1 MLYFRVS
8 STGAQAGLVEFLQG
22 AESVDKIK
30 KALQAQAL
38 LQQQQ
43 QQGAFSAPSPSTSP
57 PALLPSLK
65 QYFELQFGES
75 YSFFYAKAVKNF
87 VKSLVGYSLLTYVVQ
102 VSFVFV
108 NHFLWVNS
116 SEKIISH
123 TEIFVSRLI
132 PACISI

>member
-1 MLYFRVS
+1 M
-8 STGAQAGLVEFLQG
+8 EFLQG

-30 KALQAQAL
+30 KTLQAQAQAQI

-43 QQGAFSAPSPSTSP
+43 HQQQEGFTTSSPSPSTAPAVP
-57 PALLPSLK
+57 PTLK

-102 VSFVFV
+102 VR
-108 NHFLWVNS
+108 
-116 SEKIISH
+116 
-123 TEIFVSRLI
+123 T
-132 PACISI
+132 

>member
-1 MLYFRVS
+1 M
-8 STGAQAGLVEFLQG
+8 EFLQG

-30 KALQAQAL
+30 KTLQAQAQAQALL

-43 QQGAFSAPSPSTSP
+43 QQQAAFTTSNPSTP
-57 PALLPSLK
+57 PAPLPTLK

-102 VSFVFV
+102 VRSMFVLDY
-108 NHFLWVNS
+108 FLCLNGDANVFS
-116 SEKIISH
+116 L
-123 TEIFVSRLI
+123 TE
-132 PACISI
+132 

>member
-1 MLYFRVS
+1 MEGLDIYLRPYQIL

-30 KALQAQAL
+30 KTLQAQAQAL
-38 LQQQQ
+38 LLQQQQ
-43 QQGAFSAPSPSTSP
+43 LQQPQPGGSTTSSPSTSP
-57 PALLPSLK
+57 AVLPTLK

-102 VSFVFV
+102 VKDRHNANILFDEEGHVV
-108 NHFLWVNS
+108 H
-116 SEKIISH
+116 
-123 TEIFVSRLI
+123 
-132 PACISI
+132 

>member
-1 MLYFRVS
+1 MLS

-30 KALQAQAL
+30 KTLQAQAQAQI

-43 QQGAFSAPSPSTSP
+43 QAGGFTTSSPYPSTSP
-57 PALLPSLK
+57 AVLPTLK

-102 VSFVFV
+102 VQYIFA
-108 NHFLWVNS
+108 FLC
-116 SEKIISH
+116 
-123 TEIFVSRLI
+123 LL
-132 PACISI
+132 C